1 MWALQEC
8 LIEGDEFR
16 KELVSAFHKT
26 IKKVTEDIESL
37 KFNTAIAAM
46 MALLNDINSTGKINR
61 AELKTLLLLLNP
73 FAPHITEEM
82 YLNSFGEILNEQPWP
97 EYDEK
102 LCVEDTVEIVLQVNG
117 RIKAK
122 MNVVKDGVVTTQLH
136 KAACHLSLIY
146 YFIRIHLQPLSKPD
160 NYRNHP
166 PATYQ

>member
-1 MWALQEC
+1 
-8 LIEGDEFR
+8 
-16 KELVSAFHKT
+16 
-26 IKKVTEDIESL
+26 
-37 KFNTAIAAM
+37 M

-82 YLNSFGEILNEQPWP
+82 YFNSFGEILNEQPWP

-122 MNVVKDGVVTTQLH
+122 MNVVKDGDKEAVLSDALKDERIRESVDGKSIIKQIYVPNKLINFVV
-136 KAACHLSLIY
+136 K
-146 YFIRIHLQPLSKPD
+146 
-160 NYRNHP
+160 
-166 PATYQ
+166 